1 MDRSFFATPV
11 NDHLVAVRESP
22 PTPMW
27 VLPFENPARAQL
39 VVGPPASWPALRPS
53 EAAALRPYFRWDASE
68 SFWWRTQYPAVF
80 SLERLASDMWG
91 GRLQSEGQI
100 VPAGDDPR
108 QRPPG
113 TDYVFAVFREP
124 SGATVREPWGPGT
137 VRDADNRAI
146 ETFRAKAVRMVRARF
161 LAFGPEEVW
170 LRLFTPG
177 GLRASHVQALD
188 DEVHALRALG
198 ARDPGCVAEVLHH
211 GTLDVTNYAGRYVA
225 LRPPVGIPLRDLF
238 DAAGTSHLPGRA
250 TLVIEVARSAA
261 RVAALAHDSD
271 APLCLGPLSPALLRA
286 RPALVDGRPGV
297 RVTFV
302 SLPAAGPPGQK
313 VPAEAHDL
321 FPEGEPAFLTEQL
334 RPHHVRSVAADLRGL
349 GHLVRELIT
358 LAGVRSDG
366 VERLAQRLVAGEV
379 RSAREAMAELSAL

>member
-1 MDRSFFATPV
+1 
-11 NDHLVAVRESP
+11 
-22 PTPMW
+22 
-27 VLPFENPARAQL
+27 
-39 VVGPPASWPALRPS
+39 
-53 EAAALRPYFRWDASE
+53 
-68 SFWWRTQYPAVF
+68 
-80 SLERLASDMWG
+80 MWG
-91 GRLQSEGQI
+91 GRLQREGPL
-100 VPAGDDPR
+100 VPAGHDPR
-108 QRPPG
+108 QPPPG
-113 TDYVFAVFREP
+113 TDYAFAVSREP

-188 DEVHALRALG
+188 DEVRALRALG

-250 TLVIEVARSAA
+250 ALVIEVARSVA

-271 APLCLGPLSPALLRA
+271 APLCLGPLSPTLLRA
-286 RPALVDGRPGV
+286 RPALVDGRPSV
-297 RVTFV
+297 RTTFV
-302 SLPAAGPPGQK
+302 SLPAAGPPGVR
-313 VPAEAHDL
+313 VPAEALDL
-321 FPEGEPAFLTEQL
+321 FPEGDSASFVAEL
-334 RPHHVRSVAADLRGL
+334 RPHYVRSVAADLRAVGYL
-349 GHLVRELIT
+349 LRDVI
-358 LAGVRSDG
+358 
-366 VERLAQRLVAGEV
+366 
-379 RSAREAMAELSAL
+379 ELSQA